1 MRAQP
6 VELDKELSVEFHSAL
21 SVPPQALPS
30 NSLTANDAAKGLDQ
44 SSAWAAEAHRFECL

>member
-30 NSLTANDAAKGLDQ
+30 NSLTANDAAKGWTRAQRGLPKRIDL
-44 SSAWAAEAHRFECL
+44 SA